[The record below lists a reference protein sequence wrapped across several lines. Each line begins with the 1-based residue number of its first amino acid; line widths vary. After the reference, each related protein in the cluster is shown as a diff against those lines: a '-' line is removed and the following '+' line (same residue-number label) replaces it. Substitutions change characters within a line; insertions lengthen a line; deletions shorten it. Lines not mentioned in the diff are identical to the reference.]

1 MTASSSGRRRE
12 ILSLLQESSA
22 PQSIADIADALELH
36 PNTVRFHLDA
46 LLERGRIERVTPRRT
61 GPGRPALLFTAGHGM
76 DPEGPRNYQL
86 LAGILAGS
94 LAGLQDPSGTAA
106 DAGRAWGRQLTADA
120 VCADEEDA
128 TSRLVE
134 ILDDLG
140 FAPERTGRSEIGLR
154 HCPFLELVDNRRDVI
169 CPVHLGLMQGA
180 MENLST
186 SVSVERLDPFV
197 EPNLCLTHLG
207 RAAS

>member
-1 MTASSSGRRRE
+1 MSSAERRHAV
-12 ILSLLQESSA
+12 LSLLQESSA
-22 PQSIADIADALELH
+22 PLSIADIADALDLH

-46 LLERGRIERVTPRRT
+46 LLDRGRIERVTPRRT
-61 GPGRPALLFTAGHGM
+61 GPGRPALLFAARRGM
-76 DPEGPRNYQL
+76 DPGGPRNYQL

-94 LAGLQDPSGTAA
+94 FARGGNPSGTAA
-106 DAGRAWGRQLTADA
+106 DAGRAWGRRLTADA
-120 VCADEEDA
+120 VGTDDEDA

-140 FAPERTGRSEIGLR
+140 FAPERTGPSQIGLR
-154 HCPFLELVDNRRDVI
+154 HCPFLELVGDRRDVI

-197 EPNLCLTHLG
+197 EPDLCLTHLG